1 MYASRNCGIDNNVR
15 FTYIVT
21 MKLRDW
27 RTREKLSLARM
38 GKLIGRAHSTVLRL
52 ERGDQLPDADTI
64 RRVFQATNGEVSLH
78 DFFSADG
85 TPKPQM
91 IQAAE

>member
-1 MYASRNCGIDNNVR
+1 VYVSRNCGIDTDVR
-15 FTYIVT
+15 FTYIYT

-38 GKLIGRAHSTVLRL
+38 GGLIGRAHTTVLRL
-52 ERGDQLPDADTI
+52 ERGDQLPDADTMK
-64 RRVFQATNGEVSLH
+64 RVFEATNGEVSLH

-85 TPKPQM
+85 TPKPQT